1 MKKIF
6 SLITVFFV
14 ISALLVGCGAPTD
27 PSSEPDESVN
37 TPVGELPI
45 LSVYNQRSTAY
56 QAQFEIVD
64 GILYCRGYNHNMI
77 LGTDRND
84 RGRFYDSNVQI
95 AENVVHVEA
104 LNGTLLYLTSDGK
117 VYALGNK
124 NLGILQAFTYI
135 DSFYYEPKLL
145 FEDCVY
151 FSLGEGFVLAIKNDN
166 SLWFL
171 GESLNGQSTAIVE
184 YVSEP
189 KKIADKVNL
198 AKAFGNTSAWIDDK
212 GDLYLCGDD
221 SFNQIGIGG
230 EKGSGFPTLY
240 QDIVTTPY
248 RALQNCV
255 SFTVTDSNVIYAK
268 TADGS
273 EYMWGNHHSTSPTLK
288 SKEMPERTEGTHFPI
303 RVFWQDM
310 YGTLHDPDST
320 LTYYIDT
327 SEEPPYD
334 KSVITKITS
343 WDVERERKVMKSNL
357 APPFQISLVGGSG
370 GLTIS
375 SESDDCLYLL
385 SHRVLEGGMVN
396 NINLSV
402 LYDHYAMPL
411 HVEGSDRLYLAVPN
425 SPNAVILN
433 TMTGEVEEGEPLS
446 ITHLDIKPTY
456 EQKKAEGIAL
466 NRLSKDEF
474 KNFDSEGHE
483 FTNVSSVELL
493 FKPEFIGGHNT
504 WVTEDYFDTIRS
516 DWFWKFT
523 VNCADDDS
531 YSMTVFVDAQ
541 WGNVIFITNN

>member
-1 MKKIF
+1 MKKYLCF
-6 SLITVFFV
+6 ATVFLV
-14 ISALLVGCGAPTD
+14 IALILAGCGVPSVD
-27 PSSEPDESVN
+27 PEPEESVN

-45 LSVYNQRSTAY
+45 LSVYNQRCSAY
-56 QAQFEIVD
+56 QAEYEIVD
-64 GILYCRGYNHNMI
+64 GILYGRGYNYNMI
-77 LGTDRND
+77 LSDDQGK
-84 RGRFYDSNVQI
+84 FYDANVKI

-104 LNGTLLYLTSDGK
+104 VNGSLVYLTSDGK
-117 VYALGNK
+117 IYALGSK
-124 NLGILQAFTYI
+124 NLGVLEMLADYN
-135 DSFYYEPKLL
+135 SFYDEPELL
-145 FEDCVY
+145 FEDCIY
-151 FSLGEGFVLAIKNDN
+151 FSLGVGFVLAIKNDN

-171 GESLNGQSTAIVE
+171 GQSLNGQSTSVVE

-189 KKIADKVNL
+189 IKIADKVSY
-198 AKAFGNTSAWIDDK
+198 AKAFGYTSAWIDSI

-221 SFNQIGIGG
+221 SYNQIGNGG

-240 QDIVTTPY
+240 KDIVEMPY

-255 SFTVTDSNVIYAK
+255 SFTVTDSYVIYAK
-268 TADGS
+268 TADGA

-288 SKEMPERTEGTHFPI
+288 SKEMPERTGSTEFSGGVT
-303 RVFWQDM
+303 WQDL
-310 YGTLHDPDST
+310 YGRLDGDGSVS
-320 LTYYIDT
+320 YYIDA

-334 KSVITKITS
+334 RSVISKTTS
-343 WDVERERKVMKSNL
+343 WDSTNERKIMKSNL
-357 APPFQISLVGGSG
+357 VPPFQISLIGRT

-385 SHRVLEGGMVN
+385 DHNVLEGGMVN

-411 HVEGSDRLYLAVPN
+411 HVEGSNLLYLAVPN

-446 ITHLDIKPTY
+446 NTHLDIKPTI

-466 NRLSKDEF
+466 NRLSKDEY
-474 KNFDSEGHE
+474 KSFDSAEHE
-483 FTNVSSVELL
+483 FTNVSSVEYL

-504 WVTEDYFDTIRS
+504 WVTEDYFDTARC
-516 DWFWKFT
+516 DWFWKFN

-531 YSMTVFVDAQ
+531 CSMTVFVDAE
-541 WGNVIFITNN
+541 WGNVVFVTNN